1 MSTSVASLDAL
12 PRNLLG
18 KVAYHLVVDDDG
30 IGRDPSAL
38 LPLLMTSKSIHSAL
52 MFDEYPQ
59 LYYDLY
65 CATFDHAAL
74 TRRFNWMA
82 ATMAASAKRP
92 PPPGGPGGPGGG
104 NGHGPPGGGD
114 GKGKKM
120 FKLFDDPRSWA
131 IDYRSRWDM
140 ARRMKKVI
148 NFGKLF
154 VPGVCD
160 REQMTADLWHVW
172 FLLTENGESISIC
185 IYKEEGL
192 MEDGKNIW
200 FLANICQFQNWIILY
215 FKDDMLQDSLVPGY
229 PKDTGDKALGMWC
242 SLLSGTDLS
251 AIQSPADI
259 DEKIFTL
266 RPYVFACAKYDITY
280 APWHHR
286 RLPLADPGVH
296 PITTPSTEGD
306 ITVRSKAVPY
316 GRFGYTWRR
325 APPHF
330 VLGAYLVFFRLLER
344 QPSPNQ
350 KSGEASGSG
359 LFSVSRILPS
369 IYHDREWQRNS
380 VCQDPNTSPGLP
392 PLTFMGDLNGYWRGT
407 FLFYDFEMYRQII
420 AGDIR
425 AVYTSQFSAQNV
437 EMQLKETVIKIR
449 KDQVGGEGPLLD
461 AGFREV
467 GEEQGELEQQRIEAG
482 YGYEIAQA
490 GEVDE
495 EGWTKE
501 ILISGRVSWLSR
513 AWCEGS

>member
-1 MSTSVASLDAL
+1 
-12 PRNLLG
+12 
-18 KVAYHLVVDDDG
+18 
-30 IGRDPSAL
+30 
-38 LPLLMTSKSIHSAL
+38 
-52 MFDEYPQ
+52 MFDEYPL
-59 LYYDLY
+59 LYHDLY

-82 ATMAASAKRP
+82 ATMAASAKP
-92 PPPGGPGGPGGG
+92 PPPPGGPGGG
-104 NGHGPPGGGD
+104 NGHGPPGGG
-114 GKGKKM
+114 GVKGKKM

-131 IDYRSRWDM
+131 IDYRARWDM

-148 NFGKLF
+148 QFGKLY

-172 FLLTENGESISIC
+172 FLLTENGKSESNLIR
-185 IYKEEGL
+185 EGL
-192 MEDGKNIW
+192 MVDGKNIW

-215 FKDDMLQDSLVPGY
+215 FKDDTLQDSLVPGY

-251 AIQSPADI
+251 AIQSSADI

-296 PITTPSTEGD
+296 PVTTPSSEGD

-344 QPSPNQ
+344 QLSPTQAGVVSNDKARQ
-350 KSGEASGSG
+350 G

-369 IYHDREWQRNS
+369 VYHDREWQRNS

-420 AGDIR
+420 AGDMR
-425 AVYTSQFSAQNV
+425 AVYTGQFSAQNV

-449 KDQVGGEGPLLD
+449 KDQVGGEGPLLH
-461 AGFREV
+461 AGFNDM
-467 GEEQGELEQQRIEAG
+467 GEEQGEREQQRIEAG
-482 YGYEIAQA
+482 YGYELAQT
-490 GEVDE
+490 DE
-495 EGWTKE
+495 ADQEGWTKE
-501 ILISGRVSWLSR
+501 ILISGRVS
-513 AWCEGS
+513 